1 VVDSAAGVVAG
12 AEVAGLVGVAV
23 AASTAVV
30 VAEVVVAEVASTAEQ
45 VVVFRGEGA
54 HDRVGVRPRSAILR
68 VAVRVRQRGPI
79 RAGVAGLLRI
89 PVVPDLKPVRDLA
102 RECNPVPVR
111 VWAVKDYSPVL
122 VPEPGSLRGT
132 GRRPFRE
139 LDPGPARVLEPVLAR
154 GRALARAPALVR
166 EPGCVPVSGR
176 GLPRFRG

>member
-1 VVDSAAGVVAG
+1 
-12 AEVAGLVGVAV
+12 VAGLVGVAV

-30 VAEVVVAEVASTAEQ
+30 VAEVVV
-45 VVVFRGEGA
+45 FRGEGA
-54 HDRVGVRPRSAILR
+54 HDQVGVRPRSAILR

-79 RAGVAGLLRI
+79 RAGVAGLPRI

-102 RECNPVPVR
+102 RECNPAAVR
-111 VWAVKDYSPVL
+111 VWAAKDYSPVL

-139 LDPGPARVLEPVLAR
+139 LDLGPARVLEPVLAR
-154 GRALARAPALVR
+154 GRALAQAPALARAPALVR